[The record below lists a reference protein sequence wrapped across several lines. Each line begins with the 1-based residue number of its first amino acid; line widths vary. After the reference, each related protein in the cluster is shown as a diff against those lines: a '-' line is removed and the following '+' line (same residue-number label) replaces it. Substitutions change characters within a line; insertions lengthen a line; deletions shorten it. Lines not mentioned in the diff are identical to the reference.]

1 MFFHKEAGLFVFK
14 YNVLIGRSV
23 KGVSFMIKQCGV
35 SRLIQLFIGVACFVP
50 GVGLSKQADLHPY
63 WAPRTWELRPD
74 DITTVM
80 GFRAALSGNLTVTD
94 RPTPTV
100 VNDAFIRGFKTEK
113 DVMTWEVDAPYEANY
128 SVSLLYTGRKEILAQ
143 STLEIRSGGT
153 TITEKVNV
161 PKWDTRPIVQRHI
174 LKQNLLLKKG
184 INKISL
190 RLVDFLG
197 TPAERDALDN
207 ITNEKGK
214 TNPFALWSIEL
225 VRPGALAAIKARAK
239 AMKADVQWMVNG
251 KYGLFVHFSST
262 SASSGGEYQKRVDS
276 FDVDAFVEKVVEIG
290 ASWVCFTCAHGAHNW
305 PGPSRTIDQLKP
317 GFTCERDLIQELID
331 ALGEHD
337 IRLMLYYNPNSGMQ
351 QLYGNTYGNSE
362 DPNPTGYFNFLESH
376 FREVSLRYGEDL
388 ATTAGYVDDCGW
400 KVYQLDPPWERLVKA
415 IKAGNPNAP
424 VGFSQNLFPNLTPFS
439 DLVVSDG
446 AGREPDMFEEFLFED
461 GGQLEGQYPAAWF
474 YMDGWSGGFRN
485 GTWTGKPKFSAE
497 KYIEIFKKA
506 DAANIPITINL
517 ASSPYVTTNHP
528 FFNPACIDVMKQVRK
543 AVKGY

>member
-1 MFFHKEAGLFVFK
+1 MKMEAKTINLSINTKRMKKSSIRGIIGLLVILMICAVS
-14 YNVLIGRSV
+14 NVSAQNQSNSQERT
-23 KGVSFMIKQCGV
+23 
-35 SRLIQLFIGVACFVP
+35 
-50 GVGLSKQADLHPY
+50 LHPY
-63 WAPRTWELRPD
+63 WAPRTWQLRPD

-80 GFRAALSGNLTVTD
+80 GFRAELSGNLNVAD

-100 VNDAFIRGFKTEK
+100 VNNAFIRGFKTEN
-113 DVMTWEVDAPYEANY
+113 DIITWEVDAPYEANY
-128 SVSLLYTGRKEILAQ
+128 SVALLYTGRKEILAQ
-143 STLEIRSGGT
+143 STLEVSSGGT

-161 PKWDTRPIVQRHI
+161 PNWDTRPLVQRHT

-190 RLVDFLG
+190 RLVDFQG
-197 TPAERDALDN
+197 TREERDAQDN
-207 ITNEKGK
+207 IKNAKGK
-214 TNPFALWSIEL
+214 TTPFALWSIEL
-225 VRPGALAAIKARAK
+225 VRPEALVAIKARAK
-239 AMKADVQWMVNG
+239 AMKADVQWMVDG
-251 KYGLFVHFSST
+251 KYGLFVHFSS
-262 SASSGGEYQKRVDS
+262 SGRSSGGEYQKRVDS

-305 PGPSRTIDQLKP
+305 PGPSKTIDQLKP
-317 GFTCERDLIQELID
+317 GFTCERDLIRELID

-337 IRLMLYYNPNSGMQ
+337 IRLMLYYNPNSGIK
-351 QLYGNTYGNSE
+351 QLYGDTYGDGDE
-362 DPNPTGYFNFLESH
+362 PDPTGYFNFLENH

-400 KVYQLDPPWERLVKA
+400 KVYQLDPPWEKLAKA

-424 VGFSQNLFPNLTPFS
+424 VGFSQNLFANLTPFS

-446 AGREPDMFEEFLFED
+446 AGREPEHQSAFLFEE

-474 YMDGWSGGFRN
+474 YMDGWSGGARN
-485 GTWTGKPKFSAE
+485 GVWRGKPKFSAE

-506 DAANIPITINL
+506 DEANMPVTINL
-517 ASSPYVTTNHP
+517 ASSSYITANSP
-528 FFNPACIDVMKQVRK
+528 FFNPACIDIMKQVRK